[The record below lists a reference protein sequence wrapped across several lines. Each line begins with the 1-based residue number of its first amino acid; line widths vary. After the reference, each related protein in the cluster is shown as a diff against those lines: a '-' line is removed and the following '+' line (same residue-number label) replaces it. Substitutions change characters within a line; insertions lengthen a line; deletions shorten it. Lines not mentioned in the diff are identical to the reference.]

1 MRLREIKL
9 GVEVNIKNRKSI
21 GKTFKHLI
29 GQRGNIFDVV
39 LDRGKIE
46 TVAVRF
52 FKRNR
57 KNEKTAKV
65 YYFEPSE
72 LTFVHSSR
80 EKMKA
85 IKLIKLTKSEKEFK
99 KAVEKNQKAVE
110 NSTTTSPLNRKKKQ
124 ITHVAVNLK
133 EETKKQ
139 AETIVNRP
147 RQMGKNTELR
157 KELEKKAVFS
167 VESFTKPKN
176 EKWVEVMVLR
186 DIGELFKANHNDTE
200 FFKNIVIHDYEN
212 KKDFRMIFE
221 EITQPMVKPV
231 EEKPKKSNLRKI
243 IFIELFIAYI
253 LFLAIL
259 LN

>member
-1 MRLREIKL
+1 MRLREIKK
-9 GVEVNIKNRKSI
+9 GA
-21 GKTFKHLI
+21 
-29 GQRGNIFDVV
+29 DVV
-39 LDRGKIE
+39 VKTRIGDWWSKRGKIE
-46 TVAVRF
+46 KFSKDKKIITVNFQKAGEVDKWLKD
-52 FKRNR
+52 FKRR
-57 KNEKTAKV
+57 ELGFITRSMKFMEKIDVIKQT
-65 YYFEPSE
+65 
-72 LTFVHSSR
+72 
-80 EKMKA
+80 KA
-85 IKLIKLTKSEKEFK
+85 EKEFK

-110 NSTTTSPLNRKKKQ
+110 NATTTSPLNRKKKQ

-221 EITQPMVKPV
+221 EITQSMVKPV